1 MALKLGVGNFLPL
14 FTNQKRKRDSL
25 MSLNYDATAV
35 TDWQEIKDNQTEFD
49 VFKTVCFLTMNTG
62 INEITLE
69 SSAEFWVRVKLIE
82 ETRGKMIMDKFG
94 QSLLTLATIRRFVGL
109 KTNASKI
116 TKTAWQK
123 QMELTP
129 SQKQDYS
136 DYLEMASVLAPVHA

>member
-1 MALKLGVGNFLPL
+1 
-14 FTNQKRKRDSL
+14 

-35 TDWQEIKDNQTEFD
+35 ADWQEIKDNQTDFD
-49 VFKTVCFLTMNTG
+49 IFKTVCFLTMNTG

-82 ETRGKMIMDKFG
+82 ETRGKMLMDKWG
-94 QSLLTLATIRRFVGL
+94 QSLLTLHAIRRFVGL

-116 TKTAWQK
+116 NRSQWQK

-136 DYLEMASVLAPVHA
+136 NYLETASILAPVNA